1 MNNSITTNG
10 DGSPII
16 NGSGNTIK
24 TKKTTKQNVAW
35 GIGGFVTGLLA
46 SLVANWIWHFF
57 C

>member
-1 MNNSITTNG
+1 MNNNITTNG

-16 NGSGNTIK
+16 NGSDNTIK
-24 TKKTTKQNVAW
+24 TKKTTKQNVVW
-35 GIGGFVTGLLA
+35 GIGGFVIGVLA